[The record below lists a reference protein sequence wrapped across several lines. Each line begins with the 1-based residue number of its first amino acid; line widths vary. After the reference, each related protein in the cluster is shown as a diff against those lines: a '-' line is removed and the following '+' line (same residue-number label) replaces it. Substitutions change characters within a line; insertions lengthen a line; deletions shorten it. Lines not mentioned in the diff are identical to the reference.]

1 MYLDFY
7 NLKTEPFSLSPD
19 PKFLFLSES
28 HKEALAYLRY
38 GLIQQKGF
46 VVITGE
52 VGTGKTTLLF
62 TLFAEMPQKVELA
75 FISNPALSKDE
86 FFALLAE
93 KYKLGQVKDKADF
106 LIRFTRF
113 LENSFLEKKEVV
125 LIVDEAHCLNEDVLQ
140 EIRLLSNIE
149 TPEAKLLNIILTG
162 QPEFEH
168 ILAQPRFRSLKQRIT
183 LKYTLKPLNLDETIS
198 YIQFRLAKAGAKDI
212 NIFTEDAYKKIFSY
226 SKGIPRLINVLCDR
240 ALLTGFVNE
249 TRQIDEKIIDECI
262 AEIGDNNN
270 YLATSNK
277 ESQRAVTTSR
287 GKTFKLL
294 ATAVVILILVVV
306 VLICCKPGYLGEYH
320 KVLDKILEFLGKYNG

>member
-62 TLFAEMPQKVELA
+62 TLFAEMPQKVEFA

-93 KYKLGQVKDKADF
+93 KYKLGKIKDKADF
-106 LIRFTRF
+106 LIRFSRF
-113 LENSFLEKKEVV
+113 LEKSFSEKKEII
-125 LIVDEAHCLNEDVLQ
+125 LIVDEAHCLTQEVLE

-149 TPEAKLLNIILTG
+149 TPESKLLNIILTG
-162 QPEFEH
+162 QPEFED
-168 ILAQPRFRSLKQRIT
+168 ILVQPRFRSLRQRVT
-183 LKYTLKPLNLDETIS
+183 LKYTLKPLNLEETIS
-198 YIQFRLAKAGAKDI
+198 YIQVRLARAGAKDMS
-212 NIFTEDAYKKIFSY
+212 IFTEDAYKKIFSY
-226 SKGIPRLINVLCDR
+226 SNGIPRLINVLCDR

-249 TRQIDEKIIDECI
+249 ARQIDGKIIDECI
-262 AEIGDNNN
+262 AEIGDDHN
-270 YLATSNK
+270 YSGTRNSETPN
-277 ESQRAVTTSR
+277 EVTTSNDKFYKALIIVC
-287 GKTFKLL
+287 GVLILL
-294 ATAVVILILVVV
+294 GAILI
-306 VLICCKPGYLGEYH
+306 CWK
-320 KVLDKILEFLGKYNG
+320 LDCFSKYNNILDEILEFLGKYNG